1 MVWNSV
7 GEFFHM
13 GGYGLYVW
21 GSVVVTFGFM
31 LSEVG
36 LLKLRRQSAINQLT
50 RQRTYEDDETL
61 AADRGGEE
69 PEQDENRSMR
79 S

>member
-1 MVWNSV
+1 
-7 GEFFHM
+7 M

-36 LLKLRRQSAINQLT
+36 LLRVRRKSAVGQLA
-50 RQRTYEDDETL
+50 RRRTYEDDEAL
-61 AADRGGEE
+61 ANAQGGEE
-69 PEQDENRSMR
+69 SEQDENRSMR